1 MSFESAIRPF
11 AAMVVTLGV
20 TLGAATS
27 SFATDYVQ
35 APGSTLTF
43 ATDYQGEVF
52 VGRLPSFTT
61 RLSFDPMRLAG
72 SKLDVTIALASVT
85 VGDPDGDDTLKGGDF
100 FNVAQF
106 PQARFSAST
115 FRSLGANRYAAD
127 GTLSLRGASK
137 PVTLTFTWTPGARP
151 VLTGK
156 ATLKR
161 LDFGVGSGD
170 WADTDLIPNEVAVST
185 RVVLAPAK

>member
-1 MSFESAIRPF
+1 MSFESAVHPL
-11 AAMVVTLGV
+11 AAMVVALGV
-20 TLGAATS
+20 TFGAATS
-27 SFATDYVQ
+27 SFAADYVQ

-52 VGRLPSFTT
+52 VGRLPSFST
-61 RLSFDPMRLAG
+61 RLSFDPTRLAG

-127 GTLSLRGASK
+127 GTLSLRGASR